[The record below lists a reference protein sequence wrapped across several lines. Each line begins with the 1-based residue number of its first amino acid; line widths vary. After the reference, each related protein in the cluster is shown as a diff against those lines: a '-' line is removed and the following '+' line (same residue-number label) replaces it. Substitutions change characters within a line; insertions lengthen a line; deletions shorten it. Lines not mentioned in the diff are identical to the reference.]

1 MGRKDPGWISS
12 SVIHTKTDG
21 EHEKILVSNGD
32 DVLERNIDITV
43 LKKQIDDNTKTPP
56 PDEDDRDPNNEDD
69 GDEDP
74 NFNENDIPD
83 SYACVL
89 VNTQAYGEHPNRVDL
104 NGDKEYQ
111 RTYISSRSDDIAVLS
126 KGRNFIG
133 ILSSHSL
140 TFRAY
145 LFFSKLQGVSACFP
159 ISSSQGYHR
168 CKRKALIS
176 NGLVARI
183 PVPDKDKNGEK
194 NSGLISS
201 SVICTE
207 AKGEQSHIHISM
219 SLSKGYNGGASSYC
233 YCSILLHLFLVA
245 GSFKTSVAFVPQRS
259 LLKSLRFGLQSD
271 ANNYRIPWVQTPVSP
286 LRAIPNK
293 IFGTIEWS
301 DVLYDD
307 TSTAFDAW
315 EWTNGMG
322 APSALIA
329 AAVLVTLSETRQET
343 APSRQDK
350 QWIRF
355 IKLLMRFLLLSSFA
369 LEVSSIFVSNV
380 TGSMLLGK
388 GPQMA
393 EKLVGY
399 GSPLQLLRHHHE

>member
-1 MGRKDPGWISS
+1 MKMGRKDPGWISS

-159 ISSSQGYHR
+159 
-168 CKRKALIS
+168 LI
-176 NGLVARI
+176 L
-183 PVPDKDKNGEK
+183 
-194 NSGLISS
+194 
-201 SVICTE
+201 
-207 AKGEQSHIHISM
+207 
-219 SLSKGYNGGASSYC
+219 
-233 YCSILLHLFLVA
+233 
-245 GSFKTSVAFVPQRS
+245 
-259 LLKSLRFGLQSD
+259 
-271 ANNYRIPWVQTPVSP
+271 
-286 LRAIPNK
+286 
-293 IFGTIEWS
+293 
-301 DVLYDD
+301 
-307 TSTAFDAW
+307 
-315 EWTNGMG
+315 
-322 APSALIA
+322 
-329 AAVLVTLSETRQET
+329 
-343 APSRQDK
+343 
-350 QWIRF
+350 
-355 IKLLMRFLLLSSFA
+355 
-369 LEVSSIFVSNV
+369 
-380 TGSMLLGK
+380 
-388 GPQMA
+388 
-393 EKLVGY
+393 
-399 GSPLQLLRHHHE
+399 